1 MDPDGLELW
10 ASVGLGGG
18 GENRDYGFNAM
29 EECTG
34 EATVLPPSSPSA
46 EIHPTHSVTQ
56 WGHGPESRVT
66 RGSGAEDGLE
76 GTRGTPQ
83 AGCVSL
89 SFFFGQILMASFF
102 LLSAHSGP

>member
-46 EIHPTHSVTQ
+46 NPLSHSVGTWTREQ
-56 WGHGPESRVT
+56 SDTGLRGRGWT
-66 RGSGAEDGLE
+66 RGHKGDSPGWV
-76 GTRGTPQ
+76 
-83 AGCVSL
+83 CFFV
-89 SFFFGQILMASFF
+89 FFFGQILMASFF